1 MGKEL
6 KISHVTRTTTVSY
19 FIIAAMLVALLLWSL
34 MQFRNAF
41 EQSDSYTQVWEYSAI
56 DLKQQIEGYLSSGE
70 ASALQSAQ
78 DFIETKIRPAL
89 NSLPDTI
96 KDPINEQLIE
106 IENSL
111 QSDVRAAGKLSG
123 NPFALI
129 ENNEHQTLLSLDT
142 LADKVLSYQAKNGL
156 QEAAP
161 YLASQALLY
170 ADLAHVSSAKDDYL
184 ANKTPDNYQRLVDSI
199 TLFQSHIEDFS
210 KLPILSLGENQEES
224 AGDDLSSLM
233 GWASESEDAQDEVDP
248 LEETKSELHTWSG
261 RYLKD
266 VDSSLI
272 NIQQAI
278 TAQNKIR
285 ALISQLE
292 TILKAG
298 TEDIQESAQDTQ
310 KQTLLA
316 FSVFV
321 ILMILTTISVHIFQ
335 NKVVVKSARDL
346 YNAVKELVE
355 HQNISTLKVGK
366 NKNELSDVA
375 HYLNRYLEQI
385 AVQRQQRDTELNNI
399 SLSLNDMLD
408 SFAQVHQISMAS
420 KQELDDTLSMSNQ
433 VETLAS
439 KAEVRAQEV
448 ANYATETN
456 VAMTHSVDQAASLA
470 IANQTTVVR
479 LNSSKNA
486 LANLESSV
494 SNASSI
500 VGGIK
505 DISEQ
510 TNLLALNAAIEAAR
524 AGEHGRGF
532 AVVASEVRT
541 LSSRTQQSL
550 EEITGIFSQLT
561 SATSQLKSNLDLIE
575 SASTEQISLTQ
586 ALGQSA
592 QDILEKSEQSSHLAK
607 KATGYAAEQKLGMN
621 RLNTSVVKVREQ
633 ANETE
638 EFMSGVTDN
647 IKQKI
652 QDITTTL
659 GIS

>member
-1 MGKEL
+1 MK
-6 KISHVTRTTTVSY
+6 
-19 FIIAAMLVALLLWSL
+19 
-34 MQFRNAF
+34 FRSAF
-41 EQSDSYTQVWEYSAI
+41 EQSDTYTQVWEYSSI

-70 ASALQSAQ
+70 ASSLQTAQ
-78 DFIETKIRPAL
+78 EFIEKKIRPAL
-89 NSLPDTI
+89 NTLPDNI
-96 KDPINEQLIE
+96 KSPITVPLIA
-106 IENSL
+106 IEKSL

-123 NPFALI
+123 NPYALI
-129 ENNEHQTLLSLDT
+129 ENNERQTLLSLDT
-142 LADKVLSYQAKNGL
+142 LADKVALFQSHHDL
-156 QEAAP
+156 QSAAI

-170 ADLAHVSSAKDDYL
+170 ADLAHVSGAKDNYL
-184 ANKTPDNYQRLVDSI
+184 DNITADNKQRLIESI
-199 TLFQSHIEDFS
+199 EIFQAHIAEFNQ
-210 KLPILSLGENQEES
+210 LPILKLNEEEGTDS
-224 AGDDLSSLM
+224 ADDLSSLM
-233 GWASESEDAQDEVDP
+233 GWGNDSEDSSETIDP
-248 LEETKSELHTWSG
+248 LEETKSELHTWSS

-266 VDSSLI
+266 VESSLT
-272 NIQQAI
+272 NIQQAQA
-278 TAQNKIR
+278 AQNKIR
-285 ALISQLE
+285 SQINQLE
-292 TILKAG
+292 NILKAG
-298 TEDIQESAQDTQ
+298 TEDIQKSAEATQ
-310 KQTLLA
+310 EQTLMA

-335 NKVVVKSARDL
+335 NRVVVKSARDL
-346 YNAVKELVE
+346 YTAVKDLVE

-399 SLSLNDMLD
+399 SISLNEMLNA
-408 SFAQVHQISMAS
+408 FGQVHKLSMAS
-420 KQELDDTLSMSNQ
+420 RHELDDTLNMSNQ

-456 VAMTHSVDQAASLA
+456 TAMSYSVDQAASLA
-470 IANQTTVVR
+470 LANQTTVER
-479 LNSSKNA
+479 LNSSKKA
-486 LANLESSV
+486 LTSLSSSV
-494 SNASSI
+494 SSASSI
-500 VGGIK
+500 VGGIR

-541 LSSRTQQSL
+541 LSTRTQQSL
-550 EEITGIFSQLT
+550 EEITKIFSQLT
-561 SATSQLKSNLDLIE
+561 SATDKLTQNINSIE
-575 SASTEQISLTQ
+575 TASIEQIDLTH

-592 QDILEKSEQSSHLAK
+592 QDILEKSKQSSYLAE

-621 RLNTSVVKVREQ
+621 KLNNAVVNVREQ
-633 ANETE
+633 ANESE
-638 EFMSGVTDN
+638 EFMAGMTNN

-659 GIS
+659 GIH

>member
-210 KLPILSLGENQEES
+210 KLTILSLGENQEES

-266 VDSSLI
+266 IDSSLI

-298 TEDIQESAQDTQ
+298 TGDIQESAQDTQ

-470 IANQTTVVR
+470 IANQTTVER

-486 LANLESSV
+486 LDNLESSV

>member
-89 NSLPDTI
+89 NSLPDAI

-210 KLPILSLGENQEES
+210 KLPILLGENQEES

-470 IANQTTVVR
+470 IANQTTVER

-486 LANLESSV
+486 LDNLESSV

-575 SASTEQISLTQ
+575 SASAEQISLTQ